1 MPRLFKPETYNILVV
16 TDANIFYIKLI
27 LAAALRPSLA
37 ANSICSARE
46 EIVTNIN
53 LVNQESIETKKNFE
67 TITFNFAGKIYKL
80 LILPKA
86 KLDESLIQPD
96 RIPNLDAA
104 LIIRHPGNTNPAAT
118 ADVRRCKDVLTRKTT
133 IPVGEMVLPEELSA
147 CHAKIGAA
155 LLTLQKKIATLER
168 RGNMSEATPNSA
180 L

>member
-1 MPRLFKPETYNILVV
+1 MPKLFTDKIYNVLVI
-16 TDANIFYIKLI
+16 TDAATHYIKLL
-27 LAAALRPSLA
+27 LANTIRSAAKGNTLRSY
-37 ANSICSARE
+37 RE
-46 EIVTNIN
+46 EIVININ
-53 LVNQESIETKKNFE
+53 LLNQKSVETKKNFE